1 MYVLVVSVW
10 WHLGR
15 IQWIFQHCAEL
26 RPQWPGLG
34 GVMMAPASAPS
45 ALTASV
51 CLKPLGPVTDTNK
64 VPITGGSSS
73 GWVRSKVTRTE
84 TNKVT
89 MKVSCFA
96 RYGSSVTGLFTPK
109 GSFRLQ
115 ATDHPGLSLS
125 HGGHRETCRSLFRA
139 RFWIVYSVER

>member
-1 MYVLVVSVW
+1 MYVLLASVW
-10 WHLGR
+10 KHLAR
-15 IQWIFQHCAEL
+15 IQWNFQHCAEL
-26 RPQWPGLG
+26 RPRWPERG

-45 ALTASV
+45 ALTVSV

-73 GWVRSKVTRTE
+73 GWFRSKVTQTE

-96 RYGSSVTGLFTPK
+96 RYGSSVMGYLHLKGVLGCKQLIITASASPMVVTG
-109 GSFRLQ
+109 RCV
-115 ATDHPGLSLS
+115 GLSSEPISGLS
-125 HGGHRETCRSLFRA
+125 IL
-139 RFWIVYSVER
+139 